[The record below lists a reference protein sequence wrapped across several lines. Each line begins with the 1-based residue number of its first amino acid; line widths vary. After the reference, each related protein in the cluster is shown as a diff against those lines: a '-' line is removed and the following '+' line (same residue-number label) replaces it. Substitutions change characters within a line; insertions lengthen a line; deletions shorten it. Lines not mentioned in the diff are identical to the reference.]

1 MSARNRVTTSVEDAR
16 VRTVPCIIELE
27 ATHDHF
33 HAHVDLLDVEVAPG
47 DSVLVHN
54 TPTRVEFGVR
64 RAYDSVAQV
73 ERAGPVR
80 RAWTKLVG
88 RFGFQDLY
96 DVGFEG

>member
-1 MSARNRVTTSVEDAR
+1 MSVQR
-16 VRTVPCIIELE
+16 VPCTIDLE

-33 HAHVDLLDVEVAPG
+33 HAHVDLGDVQVGPG
-47 DSVLVHN
+47 DAVTVRG
-54 TPTRVEFGVR
+54 TPSRIAIGEKRTFPST
-64 RAYDSVAQV
+64 ADV
-73 ERAGPVR
+73 ERAGLLT

>member
-1 MSARNRVTTSVEDAR
+1 MNSE
-16 VRTVPCIIELE
+16 TVSCTVDLE
-27 ATHDHF
+27 ATHEHF
-33 HAHVDLLDVEVAPG
+33 HAHVDLGDVKVGPG
-47 DSVLVHN
+47 DAVTV
-54 TPTRVEFGVR
+54 RGVPSR
-64 RAYDSVAQV
+64 IAIGEKRTFASQADV